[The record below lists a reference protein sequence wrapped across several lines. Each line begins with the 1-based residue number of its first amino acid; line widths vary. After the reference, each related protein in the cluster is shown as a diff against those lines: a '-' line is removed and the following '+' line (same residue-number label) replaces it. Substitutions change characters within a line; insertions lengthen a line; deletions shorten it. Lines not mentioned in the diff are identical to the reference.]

1 MFAAM
6 LKSLEHL
13 RVYRAIQNR
22 RPSEDVAPG
31 FKAYNFVVANEEGRS
46 DMIDRLE
53 HRVYWL
59 LTTMVKEI
67 LDPEPVGADIVVPEP
82 SSSSIGGGDAG
93 NVVPAPYS
101 SSIGGGDA
109 DNVVPA
115 PYSNGSLS
123 AAAVIIGLGLLV
135 LALAANRPYEV
146 IDNCFGSW
154 LLFFLAVCYVII

>member
-6 LKSLEHL
+6 LKSLEYL
-13 RVYRAIQNR
+13 RIYRAIHNR
-22 RPSEDVAPG
+22 RPSESVAPG
-31 FKAYNFVVANEEGRS
+31 FKAYNFVVANEEGCS
-46 DMIDRLE
+46 DMIDQLE

-82 SSSSIGGGDAG
+82 NSSSIGGSDA
-93 NVVPAPYS
+93 A
-101 SSIGGGDA
+101 
-109 DNVVPA
+109 NVVPA

-123 AAAVIIGLGLLV
+123 AAAVIIGLGWMV